1 MNELHRRA
9 VVADLH
15 NDLLCAV
22 VARPV
27 DHWAGYFRERWL
39 PQLRAGGVNLQALP
53 VRLSGPPFRPT
64 SAALSTGVARISITA
79 RASPS

>member
-9 VVADLH
+9 IVADLH

-27 DHWAGYFRERWL
+27 DRWADFFRERWL

-53 VRLSGPPFRPT
+53 VFIEDPYRPEGRF
-64 SAALSTGVARISITA
+64 AARCA
-79 RASPS
+79 